1 LKSKVVFQ
9 NNGEVS
15 SESDIVFN
23 SRIRRVSE
31 GLAPFYEKM
40 LTERTSTENTLIIV
54 NYILRLKTEI
64 NLSLNYKKMNITVLV
79 YLCDFLCQKNI
90 KQMKRENIISFLDRL
105 RKSETSDPLHKWIGT
120 YNLYRVLLIRFF
132 RWFYSPD
139 VEQNKRLKPSVIA
152 NIPPLK
158 RKEQSIYKP
167 TDLWT
172 VEDDL
177 LFLKYC
183 SNPRDR
189 CYHSISRDLS
199 CRPHKILNL
208 RLKEVVFKTV
218 GKYQYAEVLVNPNP
232 DSEGSEGSSDGF
244 DNFKNDIEGEEKK
257 TNTLSEPS
265 QPSPF
270 LKCPKCNFKNNR
282 QEEVEHHFRL
292 THKDDD

>member
-1 LKSKVVFQ
+1 MKSKVVFQ
-9 NNGEVS
+9 NKGQVS

-23 SRIRRVSE
+23 SKIRLASE
-31 GLAPFYEKM
+31 GLASFYEKM
-40 LTERTSTENTLIIV
+40 LTERTSKENTLIIV

-64 NLSLNYKKMNITVLV
+64 NLSLNYKRMNIAVLT

-90 KQMKRENIISFLDRL
+90 KQMKREDIISFLDSL

-139 VEQNKRLKPSVIA
+139 VEQTKRLKPSVIG

-167 TDLWT
+167 TDLWS

-189 CYHSISRDLS
+189 CYHAISRDLS
-199 CRPHKILNL
+199 CRPHEILNL

-218 GKYQYAEVLVNPNP
+218 GKYQYAEVLVN
-232 DSEGSEGSSDGF
+232 G
-244 DNFKNDIEGEEKK
+244 K
-257 TNTLSEPS
+257 TGTLPIPLINSI
-265 QPSPF
+265 PF
-270 LKCPKCNFKNNR
+270 LKDWIHDFVFP
-282 QEEVEHHFRL
+282 VA
-292 THKDDD
+292 